1 MKQLWNGQGVISTW
15 FFCCCFNRFGE
26 ISLNNA
32 KIIPKIR
39 ITLPTLNV
47 LLKLSLIFSLYKFEI
62 FFWIAITSFF

>member
-1 MKQLWNGQGVISTW
+1 MKQLWNGQDVISTW
-15 FFCCCFNRFGE
+15 FFCCCFKRFGE

-62 FFWIAITSFF
+62 FSG

>member
-1 MKQLWNGQGVISTW
+1 MERNNETIMERSRRNIYLV
-15 FFCCCFNRFGE
+15 FCCCFNRFGE

-47 LLKLSLIFSLYKFEI
+47 LLGLSRKVCKLF
-62 FFWIAITSFF
+62 